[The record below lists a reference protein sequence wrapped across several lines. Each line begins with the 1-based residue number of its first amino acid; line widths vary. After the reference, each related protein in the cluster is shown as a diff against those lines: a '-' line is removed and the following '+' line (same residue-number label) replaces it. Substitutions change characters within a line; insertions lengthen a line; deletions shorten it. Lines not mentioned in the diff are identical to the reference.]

1 MTNADAVADRIEA
14 ELAPI
19 HAAASRAAWEINVLA
34 SSENAARR
42 IAMEQAVSDFLADSD
57 RFALIEAARPEA
69 TGSARR
75 RLDLLRASFLTNQ
88 VPAELRTRIIELE
101 AAVDMVFSLHRGVV
115 AGRRVDNNEILEI
128 LRESNDVAERR
139 EAWEAS
145 KTVGAAVA
153 DDVRE
158 LARLRN
164 AAANAVGYRDWF
176 ALSLATSE
184 MNEAKL
190 FATLDEV
197 DEATAEPFA
206 RWKRDLDEA
215 LAARFGCL
223 ATELAP
229 WHYADPFFQE
239 VPVEGGVDLGPILAA
254 GDTLALSERT
264 FTGLGLETRAVLD
277 RSDLFPRDDK
287 CQHAFCIDID
297 REGDVRVLANVVP
310 GQSWLDTMLHELG
323 HATFDGGLDPALPWM
338 LRDCHTVVTEG
349 IAILMGR
356 LAGDAEWLERVLGA
370 DTEAVAA
377 IASDLRS
384 ARAAEMLVFARW
396 VLVMTNFERALY
408 ADPES
413 DLDALWW
420 ELVERYQLI
429 PALSGRSSPDWAAK
443 IHVACAPVYYHCYLY
458 GHLVASQLSATL
470 ERECG
475 GLVDRP
481 AAGTLL
487 RERIFHPGQSVRWDR
502 LLEQATGEPLTA
514 KHFGHDIGADS

>member
-1 MTNADAVADRIEA
+1 MTSAEAVADRLEA

-19 HAAASRAAWEINVLA
+19 HAAACRAAWEINVLA
-34 SSENAARR
+34 NTENEVRR
-42 IAMEQAVSDFLADSD
+42 IEMERAVSDYLADGE
-57 RFALIEAARPEA
+57 RFALIEAARSEA
-69 TGSARR
+69 TGSTRR
-75 RLDLLRASFLTNQ
+75 RLDLLRAAFLANQ

-101 AAVDMVFSLHRGVV
+101 AAVEMVFSTHRGVV
-115 AGRRVDNNEILEI
+115 AGRRVNNNEILDI
-128 LRESNDVAERR
+128 LRESDDGEKRR

-164 AAANAVGYRDWF
+164 DAARTVGYRDWF
-176 ALSLATSE
+176 ALSLALSE
-184 MNEAKL
+184 MDEAKL

-197 DEATAEPFA
+197 DAATAEPFA
-206 RWKRDLDEA
+206 RWKLELDEA
-215 LAARFGCL
+215 LAVRFRCS

-239 VPVEGGVDLGPILAA
+239 VPVEGEIDLGPMLAD
-254 GDTLALSERT
+254 GDTVALSERT
-264 FTGLGLETRAVLD
+264 FTGIGLETRPVLD

-310 GQSWLDTMLHELG
+310 GQYWLDTMLHELG
-323 HATFDGGLDPALPWM
+323 HATFDGGIDSTLPWM

-356 LAGDAEWLERVLGA
+356 LAGDAEWLERVLGTDA
-370 DTEAVAA
+370 DDVAA
-377 IASDLRS
+377 IAADLRA

-396 VLVMTNFERALY
+396 VLVMTNFERSLY
-408 ADPES
+408 ADPDS
-413 DLDALWW
+413 DLDARWW
-420 ELVERYQLI
+420 QLVERYQLLAA
-429 PALSGRSSPDWAAK
+429 PSGRSNADWAAK
-443 IHVACAPVYYHCYLY
+443 IHVACAPVYYHCYLF

-481 AAGTLL
+481 AAGALL

-514 KHFGHDIGADS
+514 TYFGRDIGAA

>member
-1 MTNADAVADRIEA
+1 MSNAEAVADLVEA

-19 HAAASRAAWEINVLA
+19 HAAASMAAWEVNVLA
-34 SSENAARR
+34 NSENEARR
-42 IAMEQAVSDFLADSD
+42 IEMEQAVSDFLADGE
-57 RFALIEAARPEA
+57 RFALIEQARPVA
-69 TGSARR
+69 TGSTRR
-75 RLDLLRASFLTNQ
+75 RLDLLGASFLANQ
-88 VPAELRTRIIELE
+88 VPSELRTRIIELE
-101 AAVDMVFSLHRGVV
+101 AAVEMAFSKHRGVV
-115 AGRRVDNNEILEI
+115 AGRRVDNNEILDT
-128 LRESNDVAERR
+128 LRNSDDIGERR

-153 DDVRE
+153 GDVRE

-164 AAANAVGYRDWF
+164 AAARAVGHRDWF

-184 MNEAKL
+184 LDEPRL

-197 DEATAEPFA
+197 EATTAGPFA
-206 RWKRDLDEA
+206 RWKLGLDEA
-215 LAARFGCL
+215 LAARFGCSR
-223 ATELAP
+223 TDLAP

-239 VPVEGGVDLGPILAA
+239 VPIEGGVDLGPILAD
-254 GDTLALSERT
+254 GDTVALSERT
-264 FTGLGLETRAVLD
+264 FTALGLETTAVLD
-277 RSDLFPRDDK
+277 RSDLYPRDDK

-310 GQSWLDTMLHELG
+310 GQYWLDTMLHELG
-323 HATFDGGLDPALPWM
+323 HATFDGGIDSTLPWT

-356 LAGDAEWLERVLGA
+356 LAGDAEWLERVVGA
-370 DTEAVAA
+370 DTAGIAA
-377 IASDLRS
+377 DLRA

-396 VLVMTNFERALY
+396 VLVMTNFERSLY
-408 ADPES
+408 ADPDS
-413 DLDALWW
+413 DLDARWW
-420 ELVERYQLI
+420 ELVGRYQLI
-429 PALSGRSSPDWAAK
+429 PAPAGRARPDWAAK

-481 AAGTLL
+481 AAGALL

-514 KHFGHDIGADS
+514 RYFGEDILAG